1 MAQEYS
7 DIRKISNIDVQ
18 TVVEVLKARST
29 SNFSERGFVSS
40 RRDGDLYLVSTPDQ
54 QSNRHRS
61 ARDLPTKDTPC
72 DL

>member
-54 QSNRHRS
+54 QSNRHGS
-61 ARDLPTKDTPC
+61 ARDLPNQRHPM
-72 DL
+72 